1 MAATNIFQDVLRTI
15 QASNL
20 NYKMEISHF
29 SATIHLKNSLLT
41 DVNGNPLNPSP
52 PSSNFRQ
59 LELEN
64 QKLARKIHDQEAV
77 IKSLQQSYVN
87 AVDECEEI
95 HETNRN
101 LEIKAEVLHS
111 KLDAAEQVLHES
123 SVKKETTENPT
134 KDAKEILE
142 LTSRNETLNK
152 LTISLH
158 SQLTDSK
165 EKAKKELCDARK
177 ELREEIKSWR
187 KDLGE
192 ETKKNIKLQKK
203 LDDLEKKEHVDEDE
217 EKVEK
222 PAVSSI
228 GGSTSLMFQEEDS
241 RTVCTICA
249 EPIDC
254 YIPKYFLGLEI
265 NPACQ
270 DCQDSSL
277 SSDLEDYDEDEPF
290 T

>member
-1 MAATNIFQDVLRTI
+1 M
-15 QASNL
+15 
-20 NYKMEISHF
+20 
-29 SATIHLKNSLLT
+29 
-41 DVNGNPLNPSP
+41 
-52 PSSNFRQ
+52 
-59 LELEN
+59 
-64 QKLARKIHDQEAV
+64 
-77 IKSLQQSYVN
+77 
-87 AVDECEEI
+87 
-95 HETNRN
+95 
-101 LEIKAEVLHS
+101 
-111 KLDAAEQVLHES
+111 
-123 SVKKETTENPT
+123 
-134 KDAKEILE
+134 
-142 LTSRNETLNK
+142 
-152 LTISLH
+152 
-158 SQLTDSK
+158 
-165 EKAKKELCDARK
+165 
-177 ELREEIKSWR
+177 
-187 KDLGE
+187 
-192 ETKKNIKLQKK
+192 QKK

-254 YIPKYFLGLEI
+254 YIPKYFLGVEI

>member
-1 MAATNIFQDVLRTI
+1 M
-15 QASNL
+15 
-20 NYKMEISHF
+20 K
-29 SATIHLKNSLLT
+29 
-41 DVNGNPLNPSP
+41 
-52 PSSNFRQ
+52 
-59 LELEN
+59 
-64 QKLARKIHDQEAV
+64 
-77 IKSLQQSYVN
+77 
-87 AVDECEEI
+87 C
-95 HETNRN
+95 
-101 LEIKAEVLHS
+101 
-111 KLDAAEQVLHES
+111 
-123 SVKKETTENPT
+123 SVKKETTEKPT
-134 KDAKEILE
+134 KDSKEILE

-192 ETKKNIKLQKK
+192 ETKKNIKLQKT
-203 LDDLEKKEHVDEDE
+203 LDDLK
-217 EKVEK
+217 KVEK
-222 PAVSSI
+222 HTVSSV
-228 GGSTSLMFQEEDS
+228 GGSTSLNLSLMFQEEDS
-241 RTVCTICA
+241 RTLCTICA

-270 DCQDSSL
+270 DCQDPSL